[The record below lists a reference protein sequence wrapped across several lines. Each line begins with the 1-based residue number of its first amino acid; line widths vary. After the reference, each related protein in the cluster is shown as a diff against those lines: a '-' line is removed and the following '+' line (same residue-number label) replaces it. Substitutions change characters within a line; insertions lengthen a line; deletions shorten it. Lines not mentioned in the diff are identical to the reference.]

1 MFPSIDPT
9 STSAWKQLSIHAEA
23 MKKVHMRAL
32 FANDP
37 ARFTSFS
44 QTDGNLLFD
53 YSKNI
58 LTQET
63 LHLLMELARECGLPE
78 AIESMFEGE

>member
-1 MFPSIDPT
+1 MFPSTDPT
-9 STSAWKQLSIHAEA
+9 STAAWKQLSTHAEA

-32 FANDP
+32 FANDSN
-37 ARFTSFS
+37 RFASFS

-58 LTQET
+58 ITQET
-63 LHLLMELARECGLPE
+63 IQLLK
-78 AIESMFEGE
+78 

>member
-1 MFPSIDPT
+1 MSFPSIDPT
-9 STSAWKQLSIHAEA
+9 STSAWKHLSKHAEE
-23 MKKVHMRAL
+23 MQKVQMRTL

-37 ARFTSFS
+37 ARFASFS
-44 QTDGNLLFD
+44 QTDGDLLFD

-63 LHLLMELARECGLPE
+63 LKLLMDLAREC
-78 AIESMFEGE
+78 